1 MNNLRLLFCSLIVLI
16 WFTLT
21 VLPLLF
27 ATTNSFQLAQE
38 HNRQFSGIKTRY
50 FYSTVDLEQRKCD
63 LFLSLK
69 NKLLQNFFLLNET
82 LRAHASRG
90 LIGPFQV

>member
-1 MNNLRLLFCSLIVLI
+1 MI

-21 VLPLLF
+21 VLALLF

-38 HNRQFSGIKTRY
+38 NNGQFSGIKTRY
-50 FYSTVDLEQRKCD
+50 FYSTVGLEQRKCD
-63 LFLSLK
+63 LFLGLK
-69 NKLLQNFFLLNET
+69 NKLLQYLFIYFLNET

>member
-1 MNNLRLLFCSLIVLI
+1 MI

-21 VLPLLF
+21 VLALLF
-27 ATTNSFQLAQE
+27 ATNSFQLAQE
-38 HNRQFSGIKTRY
+38 NNGQFSGIKTRY
-50 FYSTVDLEQRKCD
+50 CYSTVDLEQRKCD
-63 LFLSLK
+63 LFLGLK
-69 NKLLQNFFLLNET
+69 NKLLQYLFFFFLNET

>member
-1 MNNLRLLFCSLIVLI
+1 MI

-21 VLPLLF
+21 VLALLF
-27 ATTNSFQLAQE
+27 ATNSFQLAQE
-38 HNRQFSGIKTRY
+38 NNGQFSGIKTRY

-63 LFLSLK
+63 LFLGLK
-69 NKLLQNFFLLNET
+69 NKLLQYLFFFFFLNET